1 MLELVRQAPV
11 QDAPPPRA
19 DQWAIAALITKGAK
33 VLEIGCGD
41 GALLHLL
48 ARERGARAR
57 GIEPDRAKAH
67 ACVARGLSVMQCE
80 LESALAEFPTG
91 AFDVVI
97 FSHTLQGLRDPHWA
111 LREAQRVGERV
122 IVSIANAAHWRAR
135 LRLMLAGRALSDEQ
149 SAIAYRWSVRDF
161 AALARAARLHIE
173 RATPLSRGNPGAPF
187 AKSMLRANW
196 FGEEAVFLLAP

>member
-19 DQWAIAALITKGAK
+19 DQLAIAALINEGAK
-33 VLEIGCGD
+33 VLEIGCGE

-67 ACVARGLSVMQCE
+67 ACVARGLSVVQSE
-80 LESALAEFPTG
+80 LESGLADFQTG
-91 AFDVVI
+91 AFDVVV

-111 LREAQRVGERV
+111 LREARRAGERV

-135 LRLMLAGRALSDEQ
+135 LRLLLSGRALSDEQ
-149 SAIAYRWSVRDF
+149 SAVAHRWSVRDF
-161 AALARAARLHIE
+161 AALAQDARLHIE

-187 AKSMLRANW
+187 AKSLLRANW

>member
-1 MLELVRQAPV
+1 M

-19 DQWAIAALITKGAK
+19 DQRAIAVLVSEAAK
-33 VLEIGCGD
+33 VLEIGCGE

-67 ACVARGLSVMQCE
+67 ACVARGLPVVQSE
-80 LESALAEFPTG
+80 LESALADFPTG
-91 AFDVVI
+91 AFDFVV

-111 LREAQRVGERV
+111 LREARRVGGRV

-135 LRLMLAGRALSDEQ
+135 LRLAFTGRMLAGAHG
-149 SAIAYRWSVRDF
+149 AIAHPWSIRDF
-161 AALARAARLHIE
+161 AALARAARLNIE